1 MKNPLNILW
10 ILGAATNMAL
20 FYINIYEGDY
30 LYATLS
36 FLCAIVFVL
45 NIR

>member
-1 MKNPLNILW
+1 MKNLNILW
-10 ILGAATNMAL
+10 IIGAAVNMTL

-36 FLCAIVFVL
+36 FLCAFVFCL
-45 NIR
+45 NIK